1 MTVESTS
8 SEHDHSYSY
17 KQELSYQPKLHLG
30 TLARDVRVLLMTDLT
45 DGTATGM

>member
-1 MTVESTS
+1 MTVVSSS
-8 SEHDHSYSY
+8 SEHDHSY
-17 KQELSYQPKLHLG
+17 KQELSYQPKLHHG